1 MEVEEQDPFV
11 DMILKY
17 ENEKQ
22 LELFD

>member
-22 LELFD
+22 LELFE